1 MIMNVI
7 KKIRESSVLLYFKGI
22 SDLKKQLI
30 KFSLIGFSAVLVD
43 LTCYFVFLQILP
55 EKPLGIAN
63 EAVAKAISFIC
74 GMAVTYTFN
83 KYWTWRETNRSHI
96 RLIKF
101 SALYGTSLV
110 FNVGVNSLLIFLL
123 YRYSFFAVIPYKYFI
138 AFAGAT
144 GFSSLINFTGQ
155 KFWVFRK

>member
-1 MIMNVI
+1 MKLI
-7 KKIRESSVLLYFKGI
+7 KWISQSSAWLYFKGI

-30 KFSLIGFSAVLVD
+30 KFTLIGFSAVLVD
-43 LTCYFVFLQILP
+43 LSCYYLFLQILP

-63 EAVAKAISFIC
+63 EALAKAISFVC
-74 GMAVTYTFN
+74 GMAVTYSFN
-83 KYWTWRETNRSHI
+83 KYWTWKETNRSRL

-123 YRYSFFAVIPYKYFI
+123 YRYSFFAGIPYKYFI

>member
-1 MIMNVI
+1 MKLI
-7 KKIRESSVLLYFKGI
+7 KWISQSSAWLYFKGI

-30 KFSLIGFSAVLVD
+30 KFTLIGFSAVLVD
-43 LTCYFVFLQILP
+43 LSCYYLFLQILP

-63 EAVAKAISFIC
+63 EALAKAISFVC
-74 GMAVTYTFN
+74 GMAVTYSFN
-83 KYWTWRETNRSHI
+83 KYWTWKETNRSRL

-123 YRYSFFAVIPYKYFI
+123 YRYSFFAAIPYKYFI